1 MAILLAIATFLTI
14 VFVSYLMERRAAA
27 RQAARESA
35 ADGAEPALRLEAG
48 TEPVWVAGYRLPAPL
63 HYHLGHT
70 WANVLSS
77 GMVAVGLDDFGQ
89 RLFGPAL
96 RLELPSPGDWLKQ
109 GVTAFTARANGRSA
123 GLLAPVEGE
132 VVEVNPEA
140 ARNPAVVGNDPYG
153 RGWLFKVR
161 CPGLA
166 ANLKNLIH
174 GKLAQRWIEDQSE
187 QLELEL
193 MAIKGSVLQDGGRP
207 AADFADHLDP
217 GEWQRLATLFF
228 RT

>member
-1 MAILLAIATFLTI
+1 MAILLAIATFLVI
-14 VFVSYLMERRAAA
+14 VLVNYLMQRRADA
-27 RQAARESA
+27 REAAREST
-35 ADGAEPALRLEAG
+35 ADGVEPALRLEAG

-96 RLELPSPGDWLKQ
+96 RLQLPSPGDWLKQ
-109 GVTAFTARANGRSA
+109 GVTGFTATANGRSA

-132 VVEVNPEA
+132 VVEVNPDVV
-140 ARNPAVVGNDPYG
+140 RNPAVLGTDPYG

-161 CPGLA
+161 CPGLS

-174 GKLAQRWIEDQSE
+174 GKLAQRWTEDQSE

-207 AADFADHLDP
+207 AVDFADHLDSR
-217 GEWQRLATLFF
+217 EWRRLAAHFF
-228 RT
+228 RS